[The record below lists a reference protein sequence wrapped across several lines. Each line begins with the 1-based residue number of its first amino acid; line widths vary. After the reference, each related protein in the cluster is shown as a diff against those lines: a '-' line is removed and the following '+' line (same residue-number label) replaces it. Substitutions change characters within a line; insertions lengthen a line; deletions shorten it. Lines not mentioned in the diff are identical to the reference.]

1 MQHHDT
7 NIPLITPPIH
17 PSTPPGVI
25 RNSLSALKPGL
36 PACLPFPSALGLC
49 GNDDD
54 GNKVTDVAVP

>member
-1 MQHHDT
+1 MPHHDT

-17 PSTPPGVI
+17 PSIPPGVI